1 MSDILQS
8 VYRLVKGL
16 SIAGVIHK
24 IIMRKF
30 EATMEDLEDFA
41 AVVKRKDEPA
51 ISLYELK
58 MRLGYDPEWPLRKPI
73 TEAGWSI
80 FDRTVVTGRVTGS
93 TLIPRPMRHAG
104 KPGLRP
110 IRSRVLPNAGLPRAS
125 GENRW

>member
-1 MSDILQS
+1 MD
-8 VYRLVKGL
+8 
-16 SIAGVIHK
+16 
-24 IIMRKF
+24 
-30 EATMEDLEDFA
+30 DLEDMVTIA
-41 AVVKRKDEPA
+41 ERKNQPA
-51 ISLYELK
+51 ISLDELK
-58 MRLGYDPEWPLRKPI
+58 QNLGYDPEWPLRKPI

-93 TLIPRPMRHAG
+93 TLMPRSMRRAG